1 MTINAKS
8 LKPGQNKDHSFVLP
22 FAPYDINTM
31 NDRYRFVQPK
41 DLTAPITGVWMWNQN
56 TTIIEIKEQS
66 TMLKSCFNYDIGAL
80 FEESRK
86 KSDNIIEWLDS
97 SIYEGYW
104 LILIPADELSDKP
117 SDNTDIDEP
126 LPVVKRQSLTHP
138 SIE

>member
-1 MTINAKS
+1 MTISVKP
-8 LKPGQNKDHSFVLP
+8 LKPGQNKDHSFTLP

-31 NDRYRFVQPK
+31 DDRYRFAQPK

-56 TTIIEIKEQS
+56 TTIIDIQGEA
-66 TMLKSCFNYDIGAL
+66 TMLKSCFNYNL
-80 FEESRK
+80 ESMFEDSRK
-86 KSDNIIEWLDS
+86 KADNIIEWLNS

-138 SIE
+138 STE